1 MSAAMRGFLVLIVI
15 VLVTA
20 FVCVGPAFI
29 WLPQAGMGVALPVIT
44 LPAEALVP
52 NWPFFGY
59 DFTNTLTSMV
69 VVDVIILI
77 IALVVGRALRSQPA
91 DRFVPRGFTNFIE
104 LLGEF
109 LYNQAHKLLGKHTR
123 SVFPLAA
130 SIFLFLLF
138 ANLLKL
144 VPGYESVGIVACG
157 EYDIYADD
165 TDPVAPGQTSYPIA
179 GLSAENA
186 NPDGVLRLE
195 NASLSPGGRKGDKA
209 TRADTLACE
218 EQYPWATPPLAK
230 AIQDRTIAAQ
240 REEMETKTISR
251 EDFLAR
257 AREDYA
263 YIQLAEA
270 LEEAKHEG
278 HDTEAVYKAF
288 DMDAAK
294 AEFDAEHADDALE
307 HYEQGTFDEEE
318 ARHAYHARQ
327 LAKTQGLPGDPN
339 RLVVVPFF
347 RGLSTDLNVPLALAI
362 IVVLAVQ
369 IWGVRALG
377 LSYFYKFINLPALGN
392 LNKKPMGA
400 IDFVVGLIEIIS
412 EISRLVSLTFRL
424 FGALFAGGILL
435 VVFAF
440 LVAFILPVPIYI
452 LELVIGGMQAYV
464 FATLTIIYA
473 SQAVI
478 AHHGDEHT
486 AEHGETAH

>member
-1 MSAAMRGFLVLIVI
+1 MSAAMRGCLVLIV
-15 VLVTA
+15 LVVVIA

-29 WLPQAGMGVALPVIT
+29 WLPRAGAGVALPVIT

-52 NWPFFGY
+52 NWPFAGY
-59 DFTNTLTSMV
+59 DFTNTLTSMI
-69 VVDVIILI
+69 VVDVIVLI
-77 IALVVGRALRSQPA
+77 IALVVGRALRSAPP

-104 LLGEF
+104 MLGSF

-130 SIFLFLLF
+130 SIFVFLLF

-144 VPGYESVGIVACG
+144 VPGYESVGLVACG
-157 EYDIYADD
+157 EYDINADD
-165 TDPVAPGQTSYPIA
+165 SDPIAPGQTSYAIA
-179 GLSAENA
+179 GLSAENP
-186 NPDGVLRLE
+186 NPAGVLQLE
-195 NASLSPGGRKGDKA
+195 NASLSPGGRKGEKA

-218 EQYPWATPPLAK
+218 AQYPWATPPLAR

-240 REEMETKTISR
+240 RAEVEGKTISR

-257 AREDYA
+257 ARDDYA
-263 YIQLAEA
+263 YIALAEA
-270 LEEAKHEG
+270 LEAADAAGE
-278 HDTEAVYKAF
+278 DTEVVYQAF
-288 DMDAAK
+288 DLEAAK
-294 AEFDAEHADDALE
+294 AEFDAEHAEEVAHEYDE
-307 HYEQGTFDEEE
+307 GIFNEEE

-327 LAKTQGLPGDPN
+327 LAKTQGLPGNPD

-369 IWGVRALG
+369 FWGVRALG
-377 LSYFYKFINLPALGN
+377 LPYFYKFINLPALGN

-435 VVFAF
+435 VVFTF
-440 LVAFILPVPIYI
+440 LVAFILPVPIYV

-478 AHHGDEHT
+478 SHHGDEHT
-486 AEHGETAH
+486 AEQHEAAH